1 MNSTLPYNSFNHYLK
16 KSFNQPVWRVT
27 LEGNFTCPN
36 RDGTRAFGGCTFCTA
51 DGSSSQL
58 QSPDDSL
65 AEQLIK
71 GIEKQR
77 KRHKA
82 KKFIAYLQSFTNTYA
97 PIHYLRSIY
106 DQAINHPDIIMLS
119 IGTRPDCLSEEVIKL
134 IDSYNDKVE
143 VWLDLG
149 LQSANNETLDLIN
162 RGHSVEEFIETVT
175 RVKIISPRTKI
186 CVHAMVGLPNE
197 DLKKDPHLTKSL
209 NTIQT
214 LISLPIDGIK
224 IHNLC
229 ILKGTKLAL
238 DYSKGLIEPLDL
250 QTYLDFLLKVIPL
263 IPPEITIHRL
273 MAEAASKD
281 ELIAPNWTLDKDFFM
296 NELRKQLNEKG
307 LFQGCQ
313 IKKLELK
320 V

>member
-1 MNSTLPYNSFNHYLK
+1 MSSDLPYYSFNYYLK
-16 KSFNQPVWRVT
+16 KRFNQLVWRVT

-36 RDGTRAFGGCTFCTA
+36 RDGSRAFGGCTFCTA

-58 QSPDDSL
+58 QTPTDSL

-97 PIHYLRSIY
+97 PIHYLQSIY

-119 IGTRPDCLSEEVIKL
+119 IGTRPDCLSDEVIKL

-149 LQSANNETLDLIN
+149 LQSANNETLNLIN
-162 RGHSVEEFIETVT
+162 RGHSVEEFIDAVK

-186 CVHAMVGLPNE
+186 CCHAMVGLPNE
-197 DLKKDPHLTKSL
+197 DLKHDPNLTQSL
-209 NTIQT
+209 ETVKT

-238 DYSKGLIEPLDL
+238 DYSRGLIEPLSL
-250 QTYLDFLLKVIPL
+250 QSYLDFLLKVIPI
-263 IPPEITIHRL
+263 IPAQITIHRL
-273 MAEAASKD
+273 MAEASFKGD
-281 ELIAPNWTLDKDFFM
+281 LVAPNWTLDKDFFM
-296 NELRKQLNEKG
+296 NELRKQLSERG

-313 IKKLELK
+313 IKQPSEYK
-320 V
+320 

>member
-1 MNSTLPYNSFNHYLK
+1 MNSTLPYYSFNYYLK
-16 KSFNQPVWRVT
+16 KRFNQLVWRVT

-36 RDGTRAFGGCTFCTA
+36 RDGSRAFGGCTFCTA

-58 QSPDDSL
+58 QTPTDSL

-71 GIEKQR
+71 GIEKQA

-97 PIHYLRSIY
+97 PIHYLQSIY
-106 DQAINHPDIIMLS
+106 DQAINHPDIVMLS
-119 IGTRPDCLSEEVIKL
+119 IGTRPDCLSDEVIKL

-149 LQSANNETLDLIN
+149 LQSANNETLNLIN
-162 RGHSVEEFIETVT
+162 RGHSVEEFIEAVK

-186 CVHAMVGLPNE
+186 CCHSMVGLPSE
-197 DLKKDPHLTKSL
+197 DLRYDPKLTKSL
-209 NTIQT
+209 ETVKT

-250 QTYLDFLLKVIPL
+250 QSYLDFLLKVIPI

-281 ELIAPNWTLDKDFFM
+281 ELIAPSWTLDKDFFM
-296 NELRKQLNEKG
+296 NELRKQLNERG

-313 IKKLELK
+313 IKQLELK
-320 V
+320 N